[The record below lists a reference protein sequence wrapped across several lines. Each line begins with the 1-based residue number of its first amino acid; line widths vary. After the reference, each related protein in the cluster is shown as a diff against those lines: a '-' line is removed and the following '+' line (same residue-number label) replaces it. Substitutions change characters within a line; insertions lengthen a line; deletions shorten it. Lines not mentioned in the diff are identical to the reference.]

1 MNNRYVGYARVST
14 KEQNEDRQIMA
25 LVEYGVSPN
34 RIFTD
39 KISGK
44 DFERQNYQQMLKTLK
59 SGDILV
65 IKSIDRLGR
74 NYGEILEQWR
84 YITKTVKTD
93 IIVLD
98 MPLLDTTQYKD
109 LVGTLISD
117 IILQILSYVAENER
131 TLIRQRQL
139 EGIAIAK
146 ANGVKFGRPVKFV
159 AVEHIHTYRLYRHR
173 LISIKKAMEIIGCGR
188 CTFYRMYDELKQ
200 KGLI

>member
-1 MNNRYVGYARVST
+1 MNCDYIGYARVST
-14 KEQNEDRQIMA
+14 KEQNEDRQILA
-25 LVEYGVSPN
+25 LKEYGVKEKN
-34 RIFTD
+34 IYTD
-39 KISGK
+39 KQSGK
-44 DFERQNYQQMLKTLK
+44 DFNRYEYQKMLKRLK
-59 SGDILV
+59 QGNVLV

-146 ANGVKFGRPVKFV
+146 AKGVKFGRPVKFI
-159 AVEHIHTYRLYRHR
+159 ATEHIHTYRLYRHR
-173 LISIKKAMEIIGCGR
+173 LISIKEAMEIIGCGR

>member
-1 MNNRYVGYARVST
+1 MNCNYIGYARVST
-14 KEQNEDRQIMA
+14 KEQKEDRQILA
-25 LVEYGVSPN
+25 LKEYGVKEKN
-34 RIFTD
+34 IYTD
-39 KISGK
+39 KQSGK
-44 DFERQNYQQMLKTLK
+44 DFNRYEYQKMLKRLK
-59 SGDILV
+59 QGNVLV

-98 MPLLDTTQYKD
+98 MPLLDTTQYKY

-131 TLIRQRQL
+131 ALIHQRQL

-146 ANGVKFGRPVKFV
+146 TKGVKFGRPIKFV
-159 AVEHIHTYRLYRHR
+159 VMEHIHTYRQYRIVLYR
-173 LISIKKAMEIIGCGR
+173 
-188 CTFYRMYDELKQ
+188 
-200 KGLI
+200 